1 MVVNINFLT
10 SEDVL
15 PEKRLLEKTATIKI
29 FEYSPLGSKL
39 KRQLLL
45 QRSIQVFEGSNKY

>member
-15 PEKRLLEKTATIKI
+15 PEKRLEKTATIKI

-45 QRSIQVFEGSNKY
+45 QRSI

>member
-1 MVVNINFLT
+1 MSVNINFLT

-29 FEYSPLGSKL
+29 FEYSPLSSEL

-45 QRSIQVFEGSNKY
+45 QRSI